1 MNNKAKSIFLV
12 LVFSVIYAVVL
23 QQGILLLTDYLQVG
37 ADALVSKW
45 QTALG
50 LFVFNLLVAQTT
62 RKYFKTHQRLLFSLT
77 VGFSSALLPTLFAYQ
92 LALIWHLLLTNVVI
106 SILALLAQSK
116 LELLHSKS
124 Q

>member
-77 VGFSSALLPTLFAYQ
+77 VGFASALLPTLFAYQ
-92 LALIWHLLLTNVVI
+92 LALIWPLLLANVVI

>member
-1 MNNKAKSIFLV
+1 MNNKAKSTFLV
-12 LVFSVIYAVVL
+12 LVFAVIYAVVL

-62 RKYFKTHQRLLFSLT
+62 RKYFKTHQRSLFSLT
-77 VGFSSALLPTLFAYQ
+77 VGFASALLPTLFVYQ
-92 LALIWHLLLTNVVI
+92 LALIWPLLLANVVI

>member
-77 VGFSSALLPTLFAYQ
+77 VGFASALLPTLFAYQ
-92 LALIWHLLLTNVVI
+92 LVLIWPLLLANVVI

>member
-12 LVFSVIYAVVL
+12 LVFAVIYAVVL

-37 ADALVSKW
+37 ADSLISEW

-77 VGFSSALLPTLFAYQ
+77 VGFASALLPTLFAYQ
-92 LALIWHLLLTNVVI
+92 LALIWPLLLANVVI

>member
-37 ADALVSKW
+37 VEALVSKW

-77 VGFSSALLPTLFAYQ
+77 VGFASAFLPTLFAYQ
-92 LALIWHLLLTNVVI
+92 LALIWPLLLANVVI

>member
-12 LVFSVIYAVVL
+12 LAFAVIYAVVL

-37 ADALVSKW
+37 AEVLVSKW

-77 VGFSSALLPTLFAYQ
+77 VGFASALLPTLFAYQ
-92 LALIWHLLLTNVVI
+92 LALIWPLLLANVVI

>member
-37 ADALVSKW
+37 AETLVSKW

-77 VGFSSALLPTLFAYQ
+77 VGFASALLPTLFAYQ
-92 LALIWHLLLTNVVI
+92 LALIWPLLLANVVI

>member
-12 LVFSVIYAVVL
+12 LAFAIIYAVVL

-77 VGFSSALLPTLFAYQ
+77 VGFASALLPTLFAYQ
-92 LALIWHLLLTNVVI
+92 LALIWPLLLANVVI